1 MFKRILVPL
10 DGSERAEQALPVAAR
25 IARGSGGSVILLQV
39 IDVVMFSYAYVA
51 HLSLIESLI
60 ETSLNEARKYL
71 TELTTSS
78 MFNGVPTEIHVPFG
92 SVTSQILSVADS
104 SQADGIVV
112 TSQGYTGVTRWVL
125 GSVAE
130 YVVRHASVPV
140 LLLREGDT
148 SRADLHPGTGRPVRA
163 LVPLDGSFFAKAALE
178 PAAFLVSALAAP
190 ARGTLH
196 LTRVVKLAKTAPEE
210 GRKNPVHRAERYL
223 RLIADQVREELLAR
237 SESLALTVTWSVVVH
252 QDAAEGIISVA
263 EHGERD
269 EGDDVSGG
277 YDMIAMATNGRSGLQ
292 RWVMGS
298 VTEGVFNKTRVPL
311 LIVRPSDERDRNRLT
326 SETQEQEFPLTRP
339 GAVYP
344 KHYIMA
350 VIDEVKEAEDAVQ
363 ALRHAGIPAEDIR
376 LFESHEV
383 LEFAEHT
390 ERTRSLRSR
399 IADVFQAI
407 TSDEDAHVLIYVEEA
422 LRGHAILNV
431 YAPTD
436 EQVERV
442 KNILV
447 AHRART
453 IKYFGRWAITVL
465 HH

>member
-25 IARGSGGSVILLQV
+25 IARGSGGSVLLLQV
-39 IDVVMFSYAYVA
+39 IDVALFSYTYVA
-51 HLSLIESLI
+51 HLPLMESLI
-60 ETSLNEARKYL
+60 ETSLTKARNYL
-71 TELTTSS
+71 TEVTTSS

-92 SVTSQILSVADS
+92 SVTSQILSVADAS
-104 SQADGIVV
+104 EADGIVL
-112 TSQGYTGVTRWVL
+112 TSHGYTGVTRWVL

-130 YVVRHASVPV
+130 YVVRHGSVPV
-140 LLLREGDT
+140 LLLREGNA
-148 SRADLHPGTGRPVRA
+148 SHADLYPETDRPVRA
-163 LVPLDGSFFAKAALE
+163 LVPLDGSFLAKAALS

-196 LTRVVKLAKTAPEE
+196 LTRVVKPAKTAPEE
-210 GRKNPVHRAERYL
+210 AQKNSVHKAERYL
-223 RLIADQVREELLAR
+223 GLIADQVREELLAR
-237 SESLALTVTWSVVVH
+237 SEALDLTITWSVTVH
-252 QDAAEGIISVA
+252 QDATEGIISVA
-263 EHGERD
+263 EHGEHAG
-269 EGDDVSGG
+269 GDAISGG
-277 YDMIAMATNGRSGLQ
+277 CDMIAMATNGRSGLP

-298 VTEGVFNKTRVPL
+298 VTEGVLTKTRLPL
-311 LIVRPSDERDRNRLT
+311 LIVRPSDESAKSRET
-326 SETQEQEFPLTRP
+326 AETQERAFPLTRP

-350 VIDEVKEAEDAVQ
+350 VIDEVKEAQDAVQ
-363 ALRHAGIPAEDIR
+363 ALYKAGIPAEDIR

-383 LEFAEHT
+383 LEYAEHT
-390 ERTRSLRSR
+390 ERTRSLGSR

-407 TSDEDAHVLIYVEEA
+407 TSDEDAHVLVYVQEA

-436 EQVERV
+436 EQVEQV
-442 KNILV
+442 KDILV
-447 AHRART
+447 AHHART
-453 IKYFGRWAITVL
+453 IKYFGRWAITIL

>member
-10 DGSERAEQALPVAAR
+10 DGSERAEQALPAAAR

-39 IDVVMFSYAYVA
+39 IDVAPFSFAYVA
-51 HLSLIESLI
+51 HPSLIESF
-60 ETSLNEARKYL
+60 ETSLNEARNYL
-71 TELTTSS
+71 TEVTTSS

-92 SVTSQILSVADS
+92 SVTSQILSVADT
-104 SQADGIVV
+104 SQADGIVL
-112 TSQGYTGVTRWVL
+112 TSHGYTGVTRWVL

-130 YVVRHASVPV
+130 YVVRHGSVPV
-140 LLLREGDT
+140 LLLREGNA
-148 SRADLHPGTGRPVRA
+148 SHADLLPETERPVRA
-163 LVPLDGSFFAKAALE
+163 LVPLDGSFLAKTALS
-178 PAAFLVSALAAP
+178 PAAFLISALAAP

-196 LTRVVKLAKTAPEE
+196 LTRVVKPGKPAAEE
-210 GRKNPVHRAERYL
+210 ARKNRVHTAERYL
-223 RLIADQVREELLAR
+223 RLIADQVREELFAR
-237 SESLALTVTWSVVVH
+237 SEALDLTITWSVAVH

-263 EHGERD
+263 EHGEHAG
-269 EGDDVSGG
+269 GDDISGG
-277 YDMIAMATNGRSGLQ
+277 CDVIAMATNGRSGLQ

-298 VTEGVFNKTRVPL
+298 VTEGVLNKSRLPL
-311 LIVRPSDERDRNRLT
+311 LIVRPSDERDKSRVT
-326 SETQEQEFPLTRP
+326 AEAQEREFPFTRP

-350 VIDEVKEAEDAVQ
+350 VIDEVKEAEDTVQ
-363 ALRHAGIPAEDIR
+363 ALRHAGIPAEDMR

-383 LEFAEHT
+383 LEYAEDT
-390 ERTRSLRSR
+390 ERTRGLGSR

-407 TSDEDAHVLIYVEEA
+407 TSDEDAHVLIYVQEA
-422 LRGHAILNV
+422 LRGHTILNV

-436 EQVERV
+436 EQAERV
-442 KNILV
+442 KDILV
-447 AHRART
+447 AHHART